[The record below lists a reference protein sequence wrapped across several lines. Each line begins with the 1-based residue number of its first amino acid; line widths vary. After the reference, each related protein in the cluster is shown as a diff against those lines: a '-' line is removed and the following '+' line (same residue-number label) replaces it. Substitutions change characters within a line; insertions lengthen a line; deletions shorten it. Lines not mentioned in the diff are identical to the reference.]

1 MPTYRRET
9 RIAAPLEDVWEF
21 HSRPDG
27 LEALTPDWMG
37 MSVESVRG
45 PDGERNPPILEQ
57 GAQLRLSMRPFGVG
71 PRFSFTARIVERC
84 REEGRAWFRDDMVGG
99 PFRKWE
105 HTHSFFG
112 DADETVMVDTV
123 EYELPGGRLNVLASP
138 VSSLGFD
145 GMFRRRHAKTREL
158 LSGQDAD

>member
-9 RIAAPLEDVWEF
+9 RIAAPLEEVWEF
-21 HSRPDG
+21 HSRAEG
-27 LEALTPDWMG
+27 LDALTPGWMG
-37 MSVESVRG
+37 MAVESVRG
-45 PDGERNPPILEQ
+45 PDGERDPEVLEQ
-57 GAQLRLSMRPFGVG
+57 GAQLRLSVRPFGVG
-71 PRFSFTARIVERC
+71 PHRVVTARIIERR

-112 DADETVMVDTV
+112 DGDDTVMVDTV
-123 EYELPGGRLNVLASP
+123 EYELPGGRLSALASP
-138 VSSLGFD
+138 LATLGFE

-158 LSGQDAD
+158 LAGPVDD